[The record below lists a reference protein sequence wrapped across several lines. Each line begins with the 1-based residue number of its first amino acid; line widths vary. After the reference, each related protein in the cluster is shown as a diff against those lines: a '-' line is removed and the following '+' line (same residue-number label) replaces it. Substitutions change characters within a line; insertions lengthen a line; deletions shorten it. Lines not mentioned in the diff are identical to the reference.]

1 MDLVACCPR
10 TSFFMLVGH
19 GVFLSQSIQLHLGFL
34 SFFFFFLSVK
44 AGTDASVWEWALVCA
59 VNSLLMDTD
68 VVSFFLTKLL

>member
-10 TSFFMLVGH
+10 TSFFMLVDH
-19 GVFLSQSIQLHLGFL
+19 GVFLSQSIQLHLVFLFL
-34 SFFFFFLSVK
+34 SFFFSVK
-44 AGTDASVWEWALVCA
+44 AGTDALVWEWALVCA

>member
-1 MDLVACCPR
+1 
-10 TSFFMLVGH
+10 MLVGH
-19 GVFLSQSIQLHLGFL
+19 GVFLSQSIQLHIVFL
-34 SFFFFFLSVK
+34 FFFLSVK

>member
-34 SFFFFFLSVK
+34 SFFFFFYLLKQVQMPLSGNGLWFVQ
-44 AGTDASVWEWALVCA
+44 
-59 VNSLLMDTD
+59 
-68 VVSFFLTKLL
+68 

>member
-10 TSFFMLVGH
+10 TSFFMLVDH
-19 GVFLSQSIQLHLGFL
+19 GVFLSQSIQLHLVFLFL
-34 SFFFFFLSVK
+34 SFFFSVK
-44 AGTDASVWEWALVCA
+44 AGTDALVWDWALVCA